1 MNLLKPPS
9 GENRIAAAPEQSV
22 DAQPDWRKYRAGEG
36 DKAGRQ
42 ITRIYAADDDYVI
55 YFLGSDLYYEIAP
68 ELEKDLAS
76 ADAALARINRLL
88 DANPPK
94 NSREYKENVSIL
106 ELAADA
112 LEMFFCGEKPEALEI
127 LNSLR
132 DKLQAKEEAQRR
144 LSYQAGAFVITALF
158 WFFYLLLLWA
168 GWIHLGWE
176 PWILAAA
183 LAMAG
188 GLFSVC
194 LNIGSLEVNVNQ
206 QKMFLFLAGAT
217 RSIVALLAGAGLLLA
232 MRAKMFAG
240 ITYKTDP
247 PDIAEALKAAEM
259 FFCFLAGFSETFVPN
274 ILSKATDAKAADAK
288 AAAADKA
295 AADKAAA
302 DKVTADKVAAAK
314 AADAK
319 AAAAK
324 AEADRLAGR

>member
-1 MNLLKPPS
+1 MNASEGPCEGNSITSP
-9 GENRIAAAPEQSV
+9 APEPSV
-22 DAQPDWRKYRAGEG
+22 EAQPDWRKYRSGQG

-42 ITRIYAADDDYVI
+42 ITRVYAADDDYVI
-55 YFLGSDLYYEIAP
+55 YFLGSDLFYETAP

-144 LSYQAGAFVITALF
+144 LSYQLGAFSITGLF
-158 WFFYLLLLWA
+158 WFFYLLFLCL

-206 QKMFLFLAGAT
+206 QKMFLFFAGAT

-232 MRAKMFAG
+232 MRSKMFG
-240 ITYKTDP
+240 S
-247 PDIAEALKAAEM
+247 
-259 FFCFLAGFSETFVPN
+259 LA
-274 ILSKATDAKAADAK
+274 
-288 AAAADKA
+288 
-295 AADKAAA
+295 
-302 DKVTADKVAAAK
+302 
-314 AADAK
+314 
-319 AAAAK
+319 
-324 AEADRLAGR
+324 